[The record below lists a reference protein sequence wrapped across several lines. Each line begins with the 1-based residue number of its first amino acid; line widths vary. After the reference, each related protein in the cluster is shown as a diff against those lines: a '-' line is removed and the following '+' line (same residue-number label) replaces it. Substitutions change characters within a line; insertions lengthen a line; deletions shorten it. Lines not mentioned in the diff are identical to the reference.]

1 MIVID
6 VMGDGE
12 ETQTTQIVN
21 DDAEKQ
27 ATDRLRY
34 FEWLRRS
41 PQLQIVPVEN
51 ENR

>member
-12 ETQTTQIVN
+12 ETQPTQVLE

-27 ATDRLRY
+27 AAERLRY

-41 PQLQIVPVEN
+41 PQLQIVPVED
-51 ENR
+51 EKR